1 MKHPAASRMIRGASA
16 VVLAGGASRRM
27 GQDKRL
33 LPWGTDA
40 DGRPRTLL
48 QSVVDTLAA
57 VADDVAGNGT
67 DIK

>member
-1 MKHPAASRMIRGASA
+1 MSTIGDMPAAAATSA

-27 GQDKRL
+27 GRDKRM

-48 QSVVDTLAA
+48 QSVVEEKL
-57 VADDVAGNGT
+57 
-67 DIK
+67 